1 MTIFGSY
8 EVEKI
13 DYVLAAALIWAIYRY
28 YWPRQ
33 IALMLLVLFFFLF
46 PPLMLFGALMEFSDG
61 EIFEGVLT
69 LLGTGFFYMLLV
81 MSWDDINPY
90 RAFMKGVMEEMTR
103 DIPLNATVK
112 EAKKIDPEV

>member
-13 DYVLAAALIWAIYRY
+13 DYVLAAALIWAISKY

-33 IALMLLVLFFFLF
+33 IALLLLNLFMVLL
-46 PPLMLFGALMEFSDG
+46 PPLFLFGALMEFSDG
-61 EIFEGVLT
+61 EIFEGVIMLFR
-69 LLGTGFFYMLLV
+69 TGFIYMILL
-81 MSWDDINPY
+81 MSLDGHPY
-90 RAFMKGVMEEMTR
+90 PKFMKLVTEEMAR